1 MFKSYKIVVFLLV
14 LIFTFAAPLIL
25 IAESENDDD
34 LTSNETEKGE
44 EGVSSQLTNVG
55 DLSILSEDEK
65 SLSFNIIDK
74 GADYIEV
81 GWSVADKEVSNF
93 SLKLSNGLKMDID
106 ADTTRHR
113 LEGLQQNTWYLITLE
128 AHYTDGTFE
137 TSILQAYLGEPKDV
151 QFEIRNIDKINYFT
165 FEGYELLNRNTG
177 RANINDEQMLVDE
190 SGNSTFQLYPDLYTI
205 RLGDRDG
212 NDIGTFVV
220 RIEQDLDYT
229 EPIVIDFQ
237 DVFEVKIPDTQLREI
252 IKSYLDLGDN
262 VITNKDLER
271 LVSLKAEAKSIESL
285 TGLEHAKNLTTLH
298 LHRNN
303 ITDLSALSDLEYL
316 QIVNVGDN
324 PITNLESVQNLI
336 DSGVNVG
343 FDVEVAI
350 DVKEISLEGN
360 NLTVE
365 WDFGLSDDLIEN
377 FTFMIN
383 NDNLLHLAQPDARRY
398 TINNLIT
405 DKWETVTFGVMM
417 SDGWSEYDVSTT
429 YLSVDERPQVKFE
442 ARNFNTD
449 IQFKLHDLDNDL
461 STIRLGS
468 IGDDGAMVSFSGNEI
483 FYLAAGNYKA
493 EFVQETD
500 GETEVVKTF
509 NFEINENVD
518 YVQNPIVFDFSIE
531 DTSNDSQMGGD
542 DQSNETENKGTVDG
556 ESTEENEDNTDKSDE
571 ENEESITASGND
583 KGETLPQTSNLYFVW
598 IVLGITSIVVGVFM
612 MVFHRKR
619 EFQYSTVE
627 K

>member
-271 LVSLKAEAKSIESL
+271 LVSLKAKAKSIESL
-285 TGLEHAKNLTTLH
+285 TG
-298 LHRNN
+298 
-303 ITDLSALSDLEYL
+303 
-316 QIVNVGDN
+316 
-324 PITNLESVQNLI
+324 
-336 DSGVNVG
+336 
-343 FDVEVAI
+343 
-350 DVKEISLEGN
+350 
-360 NLTVE
+360 
-365 WDFGLSDDLIEN
+365 
-377 FTFMIN
+377 
-383 NDNLLHLAQPDARRY
+383 
-398 TINNLIT
+398 
-405 DKWETVTFGVMM
+405 
-417 SDGWSEYDVSTT
+417 
-429 YLSVDERPQVKFE
+429 
-442 ARNFNTD
+442 
-449 IQFKLHDLDNDL
+449 
-461 STIRLGS
+461 
-468 IGDDGAMVSFSGNEI
+468 
-483 FYLAAGNYKA
+483 
-493 EFVQETD
+493 
-500 GETEVVKTF
+500 
-509 NFEINENVD
+509 
-518 YVQNPIVFDFSIE
+518 
-531 DTSNDSQMGGD
+531 
-542 DQSNETENKGTVDG
+542 
-556 ESTEENEDNTDKSDE
+556 
-571 ENEESITASGND
+571 
-583 KGETLPQTSNLYFVW
+583 
-598 IVLGITSIVVGVFM
+598 
-612 MVFHRKR
+612 
-619 EFQYSTVE
+619 
-627 K
+627 